1 MHCGS
6 ARCWA
11 ALRRLRARAV
21 RVGGGA
27 ARIGRVL
34 RDAAARGCSGVLV
47 RLACWCTAVCSV
59 LCCVFCC
66 GGCAV
71 LGAVPWGARTECWV
85 WWSERSVSRWYSARD
100 AECSGGSGAEHG
112 QAGGARGF
120 GLQNIQTVGCK
131 IRCIAQRRSAKLVS
145 SAYLRYLRWYLGIFS
160 GFTSSAGADWYLR
173 GIFASSA
180 DADWYL
186 CGIFRRYQKIPH
198 LFYTLFSHTPDLTT
212 NQTSN

>member
-1 MHCGS
+1 MATARRARGQIRERGARLWANLHCGS

-120 GLQNIQTVGCK
+120 GLQNIQVTGK
-131 IRCIAQRRSAKLVS
+131 RWPMADGGARGRCLTLRAPCGASGTRYVSMRGLIGSRRVPP
-145 SAYLRYLRWYLGIFS
+145 
-160 GFTSSAGADWYLR
+160 T
-173 GIFASSA
+173 
-180 DADWYL
+180 
-186 CGIFRRYQKIPH
+186 
-198 LFYTLFSHTPDLTT
+198 
-212 NQTSN
+212 